1 MLSLFEVNKMTAEL
15 ANFIKQNIDLINESE
30 FDQLYQQI
38 TKESVKTEELTEM
51 LLDSDIDF
59 FIVHDESTRGVFCKD

>member
-38 TKESVKTEELTEM
+38 TKESVKTDQDT
-51 LLDSDIDF
+51 DI
-59 FIVHDESTRGVFCKD
+59 

>member
-1 MLSLFEVNKMTAEL
+1 MTAEL

-30 FDQLYQQI
+30 FDQLYQI
-38 TKESVKTEELTEM
+38 AKEKDVKTEELTAL

-59 FIVHDESTRGVFCKD
+59 LYQ